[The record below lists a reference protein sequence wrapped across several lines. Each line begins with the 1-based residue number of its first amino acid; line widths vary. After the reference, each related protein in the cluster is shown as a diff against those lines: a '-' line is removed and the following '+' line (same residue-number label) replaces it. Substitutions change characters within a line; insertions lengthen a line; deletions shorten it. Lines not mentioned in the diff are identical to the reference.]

1 MNRGFREL
9 GRGRNTRSRSTL
21 GGGGWVTTG
30 SCLSSLL
37 QADAGGG
44 GWVVLPLAACAAGQ
58 WPSASTPKVWFRC
71 CVFCAR
77 AVFFVFFG
85 FCGSVCRGCHCPS
98 VSLTVL
104 LPWEGFREGPPHYHT
119 HTVSAFIFPC
129 LSLCFSLG
137 RGSGRSRHSP
147 FCVSHVLLPWEGF
160 CEGPSLYLLSLCF
173 SLGRGSVVSDIGLS
187 TWRIMR

>member
-1 MNRGFREL
+1 MAADLQRRLVNRGFREL

-85 FCGSVCRGCHCPS
+85 FCGSVCVG
-98 VSLTVL
+98 VTVL
-104 LPWEGFREGPPHYHT
+104 L
-119 HTVSAFIFPC
+119 C

-137 RGSGRSRHSP
+137 GVLGGSA
-147 FCVSHVLLPWEGF
+147 
-160 CEGPSLYLLSLCF
+160 
-173 SLGRGSVVSDIGLS
+173 
-187 TWRIMR
+187 